1 MAEYNIKYLD
11 LRKRLSVLKFLN
23 DTDISL
29 SPQQKADKGA
39 ILDALSKELD
49 HRYSETLFLDE
60 VEMSIENLE
69 K

>member
-11 LRKRLSVLKFLN
+11 LRKRLSILKLLN
-23 DTDISL
+23 DTDVNL
-29 SPQQKADKGA
+29 TNQQKSDKST

-49 HRYSETLFLDE
+49 HRYSENLFLDE

-69 K
+69 R